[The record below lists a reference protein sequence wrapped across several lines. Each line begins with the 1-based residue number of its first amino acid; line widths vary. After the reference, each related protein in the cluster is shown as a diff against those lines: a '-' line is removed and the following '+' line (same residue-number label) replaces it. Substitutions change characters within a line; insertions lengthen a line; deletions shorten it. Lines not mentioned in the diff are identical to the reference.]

1 MLELVARAA
10 DGTEKWRYAMLEGT
24 PITLGREAG
33 QSQWV
38 TAWDTRISRLHA
50 ELTGRAGTLHVR
62 KLPSGRNPIVFRGE
76 KVEEFDVCA
85 GEGFVIGE
93 TTFDL
98 EEKAPTPSSGDI
110 APLAEM
116 TCTPHE
122 LQQVAYANASDLI
135 QVLGDLF
142 KAGSSLTDQELET
155 RIVEVLKRGI
165 PNSQSAALVHLV
177 PDSAAGSSR
186 VEVRCRSGA
195 VTLPSRRLVVEAI
208 ERRRQNRLHIWPP
221 GKHGGEEYTAADGC
235 DWAFCVPLPDDPLP
249 GWGLYV
255 TGQII
260 GSLRPGTRPPQEALK
275 ADVKF
280 GELVANMFG
289 TMRQSMELQ
298 RRQGF
303 LSRFLPRPVMAAI
316 AEQNIEDVL
325 RPRQA
330 EVTVLFCDLRGS
342 CQVAEE
348 GQENLQML
356 WDRVGGA
363 LDIMASAIID
373 QGGVIGDFQGDAA
386 MGFWGWPISYPD
398 AVERAATAALTIRR
412 RFAQIAERPGHAL
425 SGLACGIGIASGP
438 AFAGRLG
445 TIDQFKVDVF
455 GPTVNL
461 AARLESMTKMFR
473 VPILV
478 DESCAEKL
486 QRTQQ
491 PGQARCRRLARVR
504 PYGMKKELVVSE
516 LLLPQGEF
524 GAMPKQQFKDYEA
537 ALEAFTAG
545 RWEDARQLLGR
556 YPRDGATAFLTQFM
570 SRHPQGPPAGWNGV
584 IVMEGK

>member
-1 MLELVARAA
+1 MLELIAR
-10 DGTEKWRYAMLEGT
+10 DPTGNERWRYAVLEDT
-24 PITLGREAG
+24 PIMLGREAA

-38 TAWDTRISRLHA
+38 ASWDNKISRRHA
-50 ELTGRAGTLHVR
+50 ELTYRNGRLHVH
-62 KLPSGRNPIVFRGE
+62 KLPSGRNPIMFHGDRADD
-76 KVEEFDVCA
+76 FDVAA
-85 GEGFVIGE
+85 GDGFVIGE
-93 TTFDL
+93 TAFDL
-98 EEKAPTPSSGDI
+98 EQKPDRPSDSDV
-110 APLAEM
+110 PFAEM
-116 TCTPHE
+116 TCTAQE
-122 LQQVAYANASDLI
+122 LQRVGYANASGLI

-142 KAGSSLTDQELET
+142 RVGSSLTDPELET

-165 PNSQSAALVHLV
+165 AHAQSAALVHLA
-177 PDSAAGSSR
+177 PDATGTSQ
-186 VEVRCRSGA
+186 VEVRCCSG
-195 VTLPSRRLVVEAI
+195 TPTPPSRRLVVEAI
-208 ERRRQNRLHIWPP
+208 EQRRQNRLFIWPP
-221 GKHGGEEYTAADGC
+221 GKHGSESYTATAGC
-235 DWAFCVPLPDDPLP
+235 DWALCVPLPDDPQP

-255 TGQII
+255 TGQIAATL
-260 GSLRPGTRPPQEALK
+260 SPDSKPPQEALK

-280 GELVANMFG
+280 GELVANIFG
-289 TMRQSMELQ
+289 TMRQSLELQ
-298 RRQGF
+298 RRQGL

-316 AEQNIEDVL
+316 AEQNIEEVL

-342 CQVAEE
+342 CRVAEE
-348 GQENLQML
+348 GQENLQTL

-398 AVERAATAALTIRR
+398 AVERAAAAALTIRR
-412 RFAQIAERPGHAL
+412 RFAQLAERPGHVL
-425 SGLACGIGIASGP
+425 CGLTCGIGIACGP

-461 AARLESMTKMFR
+461 AARLESMTKMFH

-478 DESCAEKL
+478 DDVCTEKL
-486 QRTQQ
+486 QRALL

-504 PYGMKKELVVSE
+504 PFGMTKELLVSE
-516 LLLPQGEF
+516 LLLPAGEI
-524 GAMPKQQFKDYEA
+524 GAMPKQRLKDYEA
-537 ALEAFTAG
+537 ALDAFIAG
-545 RWEDARQLLGR
+545 RWDDARQLLARSPGDGGAKFLVDTIRR
-556 YPRDGATAFLTQFM
+556 Y
-570 SRHPQGPPAGWNGV
+570 PQGPPAGWNGV